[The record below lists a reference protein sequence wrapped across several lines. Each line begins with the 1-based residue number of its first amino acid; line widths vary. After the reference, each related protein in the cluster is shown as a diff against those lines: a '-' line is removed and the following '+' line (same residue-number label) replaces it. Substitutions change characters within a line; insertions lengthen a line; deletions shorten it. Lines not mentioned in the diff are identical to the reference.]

1 MRYCRQILLLV
12 TLLLSA
18 QGATAQMSVPMGQW
32 RTHFAYNN
40 TRLLAV
46 SNSEVYALSGGVLYS
61 IDKNEESITTY
72 SKINGLSD
80 NGICLIKY
88 FDERNLLLIAYENGN
103 LDLYY
108 DNRDEIVNI
117 NDILKKNIVASKS
130 VNDAIMHENF
140 LYLALPFGIVK
151 VNLDKDEIADTYY
164 MQAENDE
171 YYDIKSLTVMDSE
184 FWAVSEDAIFQ
195 AKTSGVNLANFQNW
209 KVMLGVPT
217 GKNQSALAIGENLYL
232 LKQNG
237 KLYDFYGNSW
247 LVADNGVVN
256 ISEYKGVLAISK
268 NNSVKIPEKSI
279 DIPIE
284 PAMAVCDRNAGALW
298 VAGKQDGIFAV
309 DLADNTRTNSY
320 KPFGPAIDEIW
331 RMRWSGERMFA
342 VQGGR
347 WAVPFGI
354 TGRVMILDGF
364 HWKEVTPA
372 ELSVFPY
379 DQPHDFMDI
388 AIDPNDNTHFWI
400 ASSGTGILE
409 FKQDKPCLDFNW
421 TSAQIDNQVENAVF
435 DQQGS
440 LWIANPK
447 SQYYIK
453 RIDYNQGSY
462 AVTPIANVNP
472 AGVYATSELII
483 DPIQSKYKYLVM
495 ARGDTKVVVLDDN
508 NTPETSD
515 DRLAVLSQFRDQDGK
530 PFSADFFLSADYDRE
545 SGALWVGTNS
555 GPVIL
560 PKPKR
565 AFDNP
570 DYRVQR
576 IKISRN
582 DGTSYADYL
591 LENEVINA
599 LAIDGNNRKWLGT
612 ESSGVYLLSSD
623 GTQEIY
629 HFTQDNSPLLSN
641 FIRNISINH
650 STGEVFFA
658 TNKGL
663 ISFQADATEPQE
675 SYSSLHAFPNPV
687 RPDYDGDITI
697 KGLADGSVVKILDTR
712 GNVVFETYVR
722 GGSAVWQ
729 GRQSN
734 GQRVASGVYTA
745 VCITADK
752 SKHSTVKIL
761 IVR

>member
-1 MRYCRQILLLV
+1 MRYLRQILFTA
-12 TLLLSA
+12 TLLFA
-18 QGATAQMSVPMGQW
+18 TQGAMAQMGVPMGQW

-40 TRLLAV
+40 TRLLAL
-46 SNSEVYALSGGVLYS
+46 SGSKVYALSGGVLYS
-61 IDKNEESITTY
+61 LDKADESIETY
-72 SKINGLSD
+72 SKVSGLSD

-88 FDERNLLLIAYENGN
+88 FDERNFLLIAYENGN
-103 LDLYY
+103 LDLYF
-108 DNRDEIVNI
+108 DTQDEIVNI

-130 VNDAIMHENF
+130 MRDAILHENF
-140 LYLALPFGIVK
+140 LYIAMPFGIVK

-164 MQAENDE
+164 MQTDSDE
-171 YYDIKSLTVMDSE
+171 YYDVKSLAVVGSE
-184 FWAVSEDAIFQ
+184 FWAVTDDSIFR
-195 AKTSGVNLANFQNW
+195 AKSSGVNLANFQNW
-209 KVMLGVPT
+209 SALQGVPT
-217 GKNQSALAIGENLYL
+217 GKNQAGLALGDNFYL

-247 LVADNGVVN
+247 LASENGVVS

-268 NNSVKIPEKSI
+268 NSSVIIPEKSI
-279 DIPIE
+279 ALPLK
-284 PAMAVCDRNAGALW
+284 PAMALCDRSADKLW
-298 VAGKQDGIFAV
+298 VAGRQKGIYSV
-309 DLADNTRTNSY
+309 DLADNLLTNSY

-331 RMRWSGERMFA
+331 RIRWGGGRMFA

-354 TGRVMILDGF
+354 TGRVMIFDGF
-364 HWKEVTPA
+364 HWTEITPD
-372 ELSVFPY
+372 ELSLFPFA
-379 DQPHDFMDI
+379 QPHDFVDI
-388 AIDPNDNTHFWI
+388 AIDPKDNTHFWI
-400 ASSGTGILE
+400 ASSGTGVME

-421 TSAQIDNQVENAVF
+421 TTAQIDNQVENAVF
-435 DQQGS
+435 DHQGS

-453 RIDYNQGSY
+453 RIDCHQGNYSV
-462 AVTPIANVNP
+462 APIANVNP

-483 DPIQSKYKYLVM
+483 DPLQSRYKYLVM

-560 PKPKR
+560 PNPKR
-565 AFDNP
+565 SFDDP

-612 ESSGVYLLSSD
+612 ESSGVYLLSPD

-629 HFTQDNSPLLSN
+629 HFTQENSPLLSN
-641 FIRNISINH
+641 FVRNISINH

-663 ISFQADATEPQE
+663 ISFQADATEPQG

-697 KGLADGSVVKILDTR
+697 KGLAEGSVVKILDTR
-712 GNVVFETYVR
+712 GSVVFETYVR

-729 GRQSN
+729 GRLPN

-752 SKHSTVKIL
+752 ARHSSVKIL
-761 IVR
+761 VVR